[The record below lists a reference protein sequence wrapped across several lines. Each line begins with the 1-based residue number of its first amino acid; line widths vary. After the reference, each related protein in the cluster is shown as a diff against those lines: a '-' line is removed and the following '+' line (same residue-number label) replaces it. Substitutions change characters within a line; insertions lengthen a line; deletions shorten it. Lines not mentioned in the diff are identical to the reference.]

1 MPLDDSQQLR
11 QRSYLCIDLK
21 SFYASVEC
29 VERRLDPLETDLV
42 VADPARTEKTICLAV
57 SPSLKRKGVRNR
69 CRVFEIPE
77 GMDYIMAPPRMQ
89 LYINYSARIYR
100 ILLRWFSKRDIHVY
114 SIDEAFM
121 DATDYL
127 GLYGMDARNLGL
139 KIRSEIL
146 AETGIPATCGVG
158 TNLYLAKIALDIT
171 AKHSPDFFGELD
183 EASYRSMLWGHTPL
197 TDFWRIGPGTARRLH
212 GLGIDTMGQL
222 ALYPSADR
230 IFEEFGK
237 DAEILLDHAWGIEPC
252 TMADIKAYRNK
263 GHSLGNGQV
272 LACNYTFDEAAVIV
286 REMADACALDLVDKN
301 LVASALNLAVRYAK
315 EDGDIPAASAT
326 VRFVASTNSA
336 KVMADA
342 AVELFRKTADENR
355 FVRGLNVVVLDVR
368 SERTRQTSLYDAIMY
383 SPEENRRQRT
393 ILEIK
398 GKFGKNALLKGVDLL
413 PKATQRERNEQIG
426 GHRSG
431 V

>member
-1 MPLDDSQQLR
+1 MDDSRQLR
-11 QRSYLCIDLK
+11 RRSYLCIDLK

-29 VERRLDPLETDLV
+29 VERGLDPLKADLV

-57 SPSLKRKGVRNR
+57 SPSLKDKGVRNR
-69 CRVFEIPE
+69 CRVFEIPK

-89 LYINYSARIYR
+89 LYIDYSTRIYR
-100 ILLRWFSKRDIHVY
+100 ILLRYFSKQDIHVY

-127 GLYGMDARNLGL
+127 ELYGMGARDLGS
-139 KIRSEIL
+139 KIRAEIL

-183 EASYRSMLWGHTPL
+183 ETSYRSMLWGHTPL

-222 ALYPSADR
+222 ALYPNTNR
-230 IFEEFGK
+230 IFDEFGK
-237 DAEILLDHAWGIEPC
+237 DAEILLDHAWGKESC
-252 TMADIKAYRNK
+252 TMADIKAYRGKN
-263 GHSLGNGQV
+263 HSSGNGQV
-272 LACNYTFDEAAVIV
+272 LACNYAFDEAAVIV
-286 REMADACALDLVDKN
+286 REMADACALDLVGKG
-301 LVASALNLAVRYAK
+301 LVASALNLAVRYEK
-315 EDGDIPAASAT
+315 EDGRIPASSGTA
-326 VRFVASTNSA
+326 RFAASTNSA
-336 KVMADA
+336 KVMADV
-342 AVELFRKTADENR
+342 AVGLFRKIADRNR
-355 FVRGLNVVVLDVR
+355 FVRGLNVVALDVR
-368 SERTRQTSLYDAIMY
+368 PERMRQTSLYDAIVY
-383 SPEENRRQRT
+383 SPEEKRRQRT

-398 GKFGKNALLKGVDLL
+398 GRFGKNALLKGMDLL